1 MRSILNQHRRQWTY
15 DQTTET
21 RNTSEIGGGVV
32 TPLEALP
39 TITST
44 DELNGYLAA
53 GVEMKAEYTAEEQ
66 QAIARKKVELLKESK

>member
-1 MRSILNQHRRQWTY
+1 M
-15 DQTTET
+15 
-21 RNTSEIGGGVV
+21 